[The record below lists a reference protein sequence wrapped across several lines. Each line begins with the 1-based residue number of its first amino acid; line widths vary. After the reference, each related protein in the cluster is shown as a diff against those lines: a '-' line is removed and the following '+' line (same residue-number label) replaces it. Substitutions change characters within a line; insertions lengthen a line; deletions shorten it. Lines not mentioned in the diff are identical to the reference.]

1 MQVPEQ
7 YYGIIFAL
15 LQFAASVTARRS
27 EKMHKALRNKTL
39 TYLTIPVTVS
49 CILVG
54 FVGKDALSRSS
65 LILIFLLYL
74 IQYAAKGPYRGLME
88 RYLQNFTN
96 RKIRPK
102 ITALKNLSANL
113 ITAMITIL
121 CALLLEV
128 TTTANTFIIIGCIT
142 TLIAVLLLDYMRDKV
157 GLKPEKYNKEEMKYS
172 LYKPNK

>member
-1 MQVPEQ
+1 
-7 YYGIIFAL
+7 
-15 LQFAASVTARRS
+15 
-27 EKMHKALRNKTL
+27 
-39 TYLTIPVTVS
+39 
-49 CILVG
+49 
-54 FVGKDALSRSS
+54 
-65 LILIFLLYL
+65 
-74 IQYAAKGPYRGLME
+74 ME